1 MSRPDPVSGAFSY
14 RPERRDAAQG
24 TMAILMCQ
32 APDTEI
38 SRDVRHSLPLLTV
51 RIEPVAVDA
60 DPGKG

>member
-1 MSRPDPVSGAFSY
+1 
-14 RPERRDAAQG
+14 
-24 TMAILMCQ
+24 MAILMCQ

-60 DPGKG
+60 DPGKGQLVMTARFKARVAV